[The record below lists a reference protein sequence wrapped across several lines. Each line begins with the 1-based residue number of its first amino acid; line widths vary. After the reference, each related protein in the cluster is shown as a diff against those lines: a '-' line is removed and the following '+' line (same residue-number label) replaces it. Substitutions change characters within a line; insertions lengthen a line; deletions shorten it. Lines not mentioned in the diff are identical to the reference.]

1 MLGILDPRV
10 PNLSKL
16 LLAKKKNNLI
26 TTMTTLQNEYGYI
39 NMIFKNHRKYERK
52 WVNNKITNNNYTQ
65 HAYDCKVTVQD
76 YALLIKLIKYTQT
89 D

>member
-1 MLGILDPRV
+1 
-10 PNLSKL
+10 
-16 LLAKKKNNLI
+16 
-26 TTMTTLQNEYGYI
+26 
-39 NMIFKNHRKYERK
+39 MIFKNHRKYKRK

-65 HAYDCKVTVQD
+65 HTYDCKVTVQD